1 MQQTPNSS
9 LPGDSPQSRLLAL
22 DAFRGFT
29 ILAMILVNNPGDWG
43 HLYWPLAHAAWH
55 GWTPTDLVFPFF
67 LFIVGTALAY
77 SLRKF
82 RNGAEIS
89 HAVYWRIARR
99 TMVLIALGLMMNRS
113 TSLFNFFLGNAD
125 SIDFS
130 NWRLPGVLQRIGLV
144 YLIASLVVLHLG
156 LRAQAVLAT
165 ALLLGYWGLLAWL
178 PSDNYQE
185 NLSASGNVVRV
196 VDLAVLGKSHMY
208 TQATNEKTDPEGL
221 LSTLPAVVTALAGYW
236 VGLFIQRRGVN
247 VQTVISLLIAGAL
260 CVVFGLLWGTVFPIN
275 KKLWT
280 SSFVVLTAGW
290 ASMVLAGSLLKFDI
304 WGWRRIGR
312 AFEIVGVNAI
322 LVFVASGLMAV
333 LMSVTKVGDM
343 STKQWLYS
351 KLFTSWITSPE
362 LASLGFALATVAFWW
377 IAMWLLSLRG
387 WTVRV

>member
-1 MQQTPNSS
+1 VEQTPNSS
-9 LPGDSPQSRLLAL
+9 PVDSQPSRLLAL

-43 HLYWPLAHAAWH
+43 HLYWPLGHAPWH

-82 RNGAEIS
+82 RQGAEIS
-89 HAVYWRIARR
+89 PTVYWRIARR
-99 TMVLIALGLMMNRS
+99 TVVLIALGLMLNRS
-113 TSLFNFFLGNAD
+113 TALLNFFLGNAD
-125 SIDFS
+125 ILDWS
-130 NWRLPGVLQRIGLV
+130 NWRFPGVLQRIGLV

-156 LRAQAVLAT
+156 LRAQVVLAV
-165 ALLLGYWGLLAWL
+165 ALLLGYWGLFAWL
-178 PSDNYQE
+178 PNDNYQA
-185 NLSASGNVVRV
+185 NLSPEGNVVRS
-196 VDLAVLGKSHMY
+196 VDRAVLGESHMY
-208 TQATNEKTDPEGL
+208 TQGTTEKTDPEGL

-236 VGLFIQRRGVN
+236 VGMLIQRQGVN
-247 VQTVISLLIAGAL
+247 VTTVVWLMAAGAI
-260 CVVFGLLWGTVFPIN
+260 CVLVGLLWGTAFPIN

-290 ASMVLAGSLLKFDI
+290 ATIVLGASLLMFDI

-322 LVFVASGLMAV
+322 LVFIASGLAAV
-333 LMSVTKVGDM
+333 LLSVTRVGEV

-351 KLFTSWITSPE
+351 NLFTSWIESPQ
-362 LASLGFALATVAFWW
+362 LASLGYALATVAFWW
-377 IAMWLLSLRG
+377 LAMWLLSLRG